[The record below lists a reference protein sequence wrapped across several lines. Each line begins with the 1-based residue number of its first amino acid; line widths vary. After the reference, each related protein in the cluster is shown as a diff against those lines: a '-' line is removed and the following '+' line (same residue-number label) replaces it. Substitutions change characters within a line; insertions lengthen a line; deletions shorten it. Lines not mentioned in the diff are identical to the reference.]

1 MVHRGGAFL
10 AGKMFHS
17 LLAGRT
23 ESRTNRLKA
32 KGFIYSISWER
43 QCLTTYL
50 DSIIGYY
57 LTDTTSQWVGNGKA
71 LDLVFLAFILLLI
84 ASNDSCL
91 VSMIFCSAKHL
102 AQYSSVF
109 EKYNQLTYL
118 VSKTI
123 LMPNFKVGFFTH
135 SILLIIGDLGLFLQ
149 KLQSCFYGLNSATSK
164 SLGLF
169 SMFRKLF
176 VLFAQFLKFFN
187 ALCFY
192 LVE

>member
-1 MVHRGGAFL
+1 MFHRGGGAFL

-57 LTDTTSQWVGNGKA
+57 YLTDTTSQWVGNGKA
-71 LDLVFLAFILLLI
+71 LELVFLAFILLLI
-84 ASNDSCL
+84 ALNDSCL

-118 VSKTI
+118 VSS
-123 LMPNFKVGFFTH
+123 LR
-135 SILLIIGDLGLFLQ
+135 LFLFQ
-149 KLQSCFYGLNSATSK
+149 ILKQF
-164 SLGLF
+164 SLHT
-169 SMFRKLF
+169 
-176 VLFAQFLKFFN
+176 AY
-187 ALCFY
+187 C
-192 LVE
+192 